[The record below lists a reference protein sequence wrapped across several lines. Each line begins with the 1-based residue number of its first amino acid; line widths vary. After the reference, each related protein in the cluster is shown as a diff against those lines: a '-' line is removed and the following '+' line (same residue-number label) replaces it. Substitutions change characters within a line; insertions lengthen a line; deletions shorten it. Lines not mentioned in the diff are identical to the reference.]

1 MSSLVT
7 RKFWIDAIER
17 AVKTVAQVAMSII
30 GTTAVYLSDVNWT
43 LVASAAV
50 LGGIVSILMSIASAG
65 INEKGS
71 ASLVE

>member
-7 RKFWIDAIER
+7 RKFWLDAIER
-17 AVKTVAQVAMSII
+17 AVKTIAQVAISII

-50 LGGIVSILMSIASAG
+50 LGGILSILMSIASAG

>member
-7 RKFWIDAIER
+7 RKFWLDAIER
-17 AVKTVAQVAMSII
+17 AVKTVAQVAISII

-50 LGGIVSILMSIASAG
+50 LGGILSILMSIASAG

-71 ASLVE
+71 ASLV